1 MLRIYM
7 YLYYQQKS
15 IEIVIYI
22 AGVIVLVLAYT
33 AMGSILFMSL
43 EGEDEDNKTV
53 ETAVA
58 ASKPYPR
65 SDLANAEIRTK

>member
-1 MLRIYM
+1 MYVHSKIYWNF
-7 YLYYQQKS
+7 
-15 IEIVIYI
+15 IYI

-65 SDLANAEIRTK
+65 SDLVNADIRSR

>member
-1 MLRIYM
+1 M
-7 YLYYQQKS
+7 
-15 IEIVIYI
+15 
-22 AGVIVLVLAYT
+22 LVLAYT
-33 AMGSILFMSL
+33 AMGSILFMGL

-65 SDLANAEIRTK
+65 SDLVNADIRSR

>member
-1 MLRIYM
+1 
-7 YLYYQQKS
+7 
-15 IEIVIYI
+15 
-22 AGVIVLVLAYT
+22 
-33 AMGSILFMSL
+33 MGSILFMSL

-65 SDLANAEIRTK
+65 TDLANAEIRTK